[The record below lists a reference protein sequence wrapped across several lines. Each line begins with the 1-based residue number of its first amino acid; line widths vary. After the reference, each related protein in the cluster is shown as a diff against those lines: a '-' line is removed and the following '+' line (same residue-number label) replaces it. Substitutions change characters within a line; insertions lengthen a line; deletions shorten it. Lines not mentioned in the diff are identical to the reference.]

1 MDLKYKTLPESEAG
15 TAVQGCG
22 TIHISEI
29 QPTLTKLS
37 NDLEFPFD
45 LNDYTLGSTGKKE
58 YSGDIDLVLD
68 DKWWGHGSKALKE
81 NLDALFGK
89 ENVKVYGA
97 MVHLKYP
104 IVGYDPTKDE
114 RKPRTG
120 FVQIDFNF
128 GNAEW
133 EKFYHFS
140 PGSESAYKGAH
151 RNLALA
157 AITFA
162 VNKLESKEKDS
173 YDRPEWE
180 VRYKWSPKGFAR
192 VHRIS
197 MKDMRSGVWMKKRC
211 DTVIEGPHFDPAVI
225 ARIIF
230 PVDGTE
236 KDLESLENIMAAV
249 KRNYD
254 KDQQEAIWKRMA
266 SNFSDWR
273 DGKDFEY
280 PSEIDQY
287 FVVNDK

>member
-1 MDLKYKTLPESEAG
+1 MELKYKVPPENEAG

-22 TIHISEI
+22 VIHIHEI

-68 DKWWGHGSKALKE
+68 NKWWVYGSKALKE
-81 NLDALFGK
+81 DLDGIFGK
-89 ENVKVYGA
+89 ENVKIQGS

-104 IVGYDPTKDE
+104 IVNYNEKQDK

-128 GNAEW
+128 GDTEW
-133 EKFYHFS
+133 EKFYHYS

-162 VNKLESKEKDS
+162 VNKTDADEKDS
-173 YDRPEWE
+173 YDRPVWE
-180 VRYKWSPKGFAR
+180 IRWKWSPKGFVKVRR
-192 VHRIS
+192 VS
-197 MKDMRSGVWMKKRC
+197 LKDSRTGNWMKKRE
-211 DTVIEGPHFDPAVI
+211 DVVIEGPHFSPEQI
-225 ARIIF
+225 ARILF
-230 PVDGTE
+230 PKDGVIS
-236 KDLESLENIMAAV
+236 DLNSLETIISAV
-249 KRNYD
+249 KRNYSLD
-254 KDQQEAIWKRMA
+254 EQELIWQRMA
-266 SNFSDWR
+266 SNFRDWR
-273 DGKDFEY
+273 DGKDFVY
-280 PSEIDQY
+280 PSEIDRY
-287 FVVNDK
+287 FSINDK